1 MQCITCKTLVFRYWL
16 VYGCFTR
23 VALGALFDAVLVR
36 LEVVLESFVVFCEVA
51 WREAPWPVNG
61 GILKTGQWEWLS

>member
-1 MQCITCKTLVFRYWL
+1 M
-16 VYGCFTR
+16 R

-51 WREAPWPVNG
+51 WHAGPWPVNG

>member
-1 MQCITCKTLVFRYWL
+1 M
-16 VYGCFTR
+16 R
-23 VALGALFDAVLVR
+23 VALGALFDTVLVR